1 MSKFVIHKYIRGR
14 FDTFEETFNY
24 HSTIPIVFDSQKDAR
39 DWLRVKGCSFE
50 KDLIKIIETLG
61 RKVASTSLS
70 NLKIAEVKDK
80 WRIVEYD
87 GWETVETPES
97 IKWND

>member
-39 DWLRVKGCSFE
+39 GWLRENGCSFE
-50 KDLIKIIETLG
+50 HGRYTITKTNNKYAFSIQKMNYGSTDKINNIKI
-61 RKVASTSLS
+61 
-70 NLKIAEVKDK
+70 
-80 WRIVEYD
+80 
-87 GWETVETPES
+87 
-97 IKWND
+97 